1 VDGLAVIVDRS
12 EAERRGRYRFSR
24 YFSPLRREALVTEQ
38 VPSLRFYRLV
48 FHYSTRPAEL

>member
-48 FHYSTRPAEL
+48 FHYSTRPAAL